1 MQRFNFQS
9 SLFHSKTGDPS
20 DLRFF
25 AEFSSL
31 GTLLERVPLRHYAA
45 LLWQYLRPYW
55 KRVIALGV
63 FMFTGIGLNLLNPQI
78 VRFFIDT
85 AQADGPTNDLVWA
98 GIVFLAIGILRQG
111 VEIVSSYLGQDVG
124 WRATNQMRNDLA
136 HHCLTLDMGFHHQ
149 HTPGEMIERVD
160 GDTTALSNFFSQFVI
175 QVIGSSFFLL
185 GVLILVYREDW
196 RVGTALTV
204 FSILAFFV
212 FNLTRNI
219 AVPIYTA
226 ERESY
231 ARLYGFLEERLLGLE
246 DIRTNGAGDYAMN
259 RFHNVNKGVFAR
271 IKKSEIMSELLRAIT
286 GIMFVLGYAL
296 AMGMGIWMY
305 REGTFTIGAVFLVFH
320 YTSMLREPL
329 FQISQQINELQRAT
343 AGLKRVEELHRIQ
356 TNIQDGDQELA
367 ETRPLGLTFDNV
379 TFAYN
384 PDETVLQNVSF
395 TLEPG
400 KTLGLLGR
408 TGSGKT
414 TITRLLFRFY
424 DIQSGQ
430 IRIGNQPIQ
439 EIKLEDLRQHV
450 GLVTQDVQ
458 LFNASVRDNLTL
470 FRPGVSDQKIVA
482 LIEEL
487 GLSTWYHALPDGLDT
502 ELTTSGSG
510 LSAGEAQLLAFTRVF
525 LKDPGLVILDEPSSR
540 LDPAT
545 EQNINRAVE
554 RLLQNRTGIIIA
566 HRLDTV
572 QRVDNILILDHGNIQ
587 EFGDRSD
594 LVADPNSQFSHL
606 LKTGLGELIT

>member
-1 MQRFNFQS
+1 M
-9 SLFHSKTGDPS
+9 D
-20 DLRFF
+20 
-25 AEFSSL
+25 
-31 GTLLERVPLRHYAA
+31 RVPLRHYAA
-45 LLWQYLRPYW
+45 LLAQYLRPYW
-55 KRVIALGV
+55 KRVILLGV
-63 FMFTGIGLNLLNPQI
+63 FMCAGIGLNLLNPQI
-78 VRFFIDT
+78 MRYFIDT
-85 AQADGPTNDLVWA
+85 AQANGPVQNLVWA
-98 GIVFLAIGILRQG
+98 GIAFLSVGIIRQG
-111 VEIVSSYLGQDVG
+111 VQIVSSYLGQDVG

-136 HHCLTLDMGFHHQ
+136 HHCLNLDMDFHHQ

-175 QVIGSSFFLL
+175 QVIGSAFFLI
-185 GVLILVYREDW
+185 GVLILVAREDW
-196 RVGTALTV
+196 RVGVALTA
-204 FSILAFFV
+204 FSILAFIV

-231 ARLYGFLEERLLGLE
+231 ARLYGFIEERLLGLE
-246 DIRTNGAGDYAMN
+246 DIRTNGANNYAMN
-259 RFHNVNKGVFAR
+259 RFYNVNNGVFTR
-271 IKKSEIMSELLRAIT
+271 VKKSEFMSEGLRTIT
-286 GIMFVLGYAL
+286 GIMFALGYAL
-296 AMGMGIWMY
+296 AMGMGIWLY
-305 REGTFTIGAVFLVFH
+305 EEGTFTIGAVFLVFH

-329 FQISQQINELQRAT
+329 FQISQQINDLQRAT
-343 AGLKRVEELHRIQ
+343 AGLKRIEELHRIK
-356 TNIQDGDQELA
+356 TGIRDGEEQLSTA
-367 ETRPLGLTFDNV
+367 HPLGITFENV
-379 TFAYN
+379 NFHYN
-384 PDETVLQNVSF
+384 PGDPVLQNVSF
-395 TLEPG
+395 TLDPG

-430 IRIGNQPIQ
+430 IRIGDQNIHNIQ
-439 EIKLEDLRQHV
+439 LNDLRQHV

-458 LFNASVRDNLTL
+458 LFNASVRDNLAL
-470 FRPGVSDQKIVA
+470 FQPNVSDERIISI
-482 LIEEL
+482 LEEL
-487 GLSTWYHALPDGLDT
+487 GLGTWYASLTNGLDT
-502 ELTTSGSG
+502 ELATGSSG

-572 QRVDNILILDHGNIQ
+572 ERVDNILILDNGQIQ
-587 EFGDRSD
+587 EFGSRSE
-594 LVADPNSQFSHL
+594 LVTNPNSQFSQL
-606 LKTGLGELIT
+606 LKTGLEELIV

>member
-1 MQRFNFQS
+1 M
-9 SLFHSKTGDPS
+9 
-20 DLRFF
+20 
-25 AEFSSL
+25 
-31 GTLLERVPLRHYAA
+31 ERIPLRHYAA
-45 LLWQYLRPYW
+45 LLGQYLRPYW
-55 KRVIALGV
+55 KRIIWLAI
-63 FMFTGIGLNLLNPQI
+63 FMFGGIALNLLNPQI
-78 VRFFIDT
+78 VRYFIDT
-85 AQADGPTNDLVWA
+85 AQADGPVKNLVWA
-98 GIVFLAIGILRQG
+98 GVAYLAIGIIRQG
-111 VEIVSSYLGQDVG
+111 VQIVSSYLGQDVG
-124 WRATNQMRNDLA
+124 WRATNKMRNDLA
-136 HHCLTLDMGFHHQ
+136 HHCLNLDMGFHHQ

-175 QVIGSSFFLL
+175 QVIGSAFFLL
-185 GVLILVYREDW
+185 GVLILVFREDW
-196 RVGTALTV
+196 RVGAALTV
-204 FSILAFFV
+204 FSIFAFIV

-231 ARLYGFLEERLLGLE
+231 ARLYGFIEERLLGLE
-246 DIRTNGAGDYAMN
+246 DIRTNGANSYAMN
-259 RFHNVNKGVFAR
+259 RFYNVNNGVFTR
-271 IKKSEIMSELLRAIT
+271 VKKSELMSEALRAIT

-296 AMGMGIWMY
+296 AMGMGIWLY
-305 REGTFTIGAVFLVFH
+305 NEGTFTIGAVFLVFH

-329 FQISQQINELQRAT
+329 FQISQQINDLQRAT
-343 AGLKRVEELHRIQ
+343 AGLKRIEEFHRLT
-356 TNIQDGDQELA
+356 TNIKDGTEKLSTA
-367 ETRPLGLTFDNV
+367 HPLGITFQSVN
-379 TFAYN
+379 FHYN
-384 PDETVLQNVSF
+384 PGDPVLKDVSF
-395 TLEPG
+395 ALEPG

-430 IRIGNQPIQ
+430 IRIGEQNIQ
-439 EIKLEDLRQHV
+439 TVQLDELRQHV

-458 LFNASVRDNLTL
+458 LFNASVRDNLAL
-470 FRPGVSDQKIVA
+470 FRPDVSDKKIIDI
-482 LIEEL
+482 LQEL
-487 GLSTWYHALPDGLDT
+487 GLGSWYASLSDGLNT
-502 ELTTSGSG
+502 ELTAGSSG

-572 QRVDNILILDHGNIQ
+572 DRVDNILILDNGQIQ
-587 EFGDRSD
+587 EFGSRSE
-594 LVADPNSQFSHL
+594 LVANPNSQFSHL
-606 LKTGLGELIT
+606 LKTGLEELIA